1 MDTLNLNCLAKN
13 LQQQQNLQFINFMR
27 NSYDKIC
34 ITYFYGFC
42 FWMENKNNRNILRVP
57 FLYCFK
63 TSAKSLTTLNILL
76 RHKFYWG
83 SCIIS
88 AFCQPCLVT
97 ATIYSFIAVLK
108 SQLQIVWIFDNI
120 YCQLL
125 SYVMLVA

>member
-1 MDTLNLNCLAKN
+1 
-13 LQQQQNLQFINFMR
+13 MR

-42 FWMENKNNRNILRVP
+42 FLMENKNNRNILRVP
-57 FLYCFK
+57 FLYCLK

-76 RHKFYWG
+76 RQKFYWG

-97 ATIYSFIAVLK
+97 ATIYSFIAGLK
-108 SQLQIVWIFDNI
+108 SQLQIV
-120 YCQLL
+120 
-125 SYVMLVA
+125 